1 MEAVATQA
9 IDLIDHIK
17 EMNPDQRHEKLRKLD
32 IVLLETLKRGEE
44 KVALAK
50 STFDAVRLSNVCV
63 CVQSNSSFP
72 LPHETGGSP
81 L

>member
-9 IDLIDHIK
+9 VDLIDHIK
-17 EMNPDQRHEKLRKLD
+17 EMDPDQRHEKLRKLD

-50 STFDAVRLSNVCV
+50 STFDAVRVYKYVCV
-63 CVQSNSSFP
+63 CV
-72 LPHETGGSP
+72 
-81 L
+81 